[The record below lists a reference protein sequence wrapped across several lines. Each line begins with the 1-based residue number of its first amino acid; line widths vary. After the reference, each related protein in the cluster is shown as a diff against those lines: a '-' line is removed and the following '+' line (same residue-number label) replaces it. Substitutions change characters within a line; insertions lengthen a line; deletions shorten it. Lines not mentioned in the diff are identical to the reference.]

1 MPTRAFILEKVK
13 SAWKWNPNPW
23 IQSERKRE
31 RKIGGKEEF
40 DSSRPY
46 ARVRVRVKK
55 YGRGISAPA
64 RTAINHIIS
73 VNGACKTRE
82 GSASLFLYNTEE
94 ERNTSGRMSDRNH
107 VLRGTRVLEVGGRA
121 SGEDREALPDVQQ
134 HPRRSVVP
142 VRFDG
147 AVPLWNLDRWK

>member
-1 MPTRAFILEKVK
+1 MNTI
-13 SAWKWNPNPW
+13 
-23 IQSERKRE
+23 
-31 RKIGGKEEF
+31 GKEERKEDRREGRIRF
-40 DSSRPY
+40 ESSLRTRTRTRKKIRP
-46 ARVRVRVKK
+46 RN
-55 YGRGISAPA
+55 SAPA

-73 VNGACKTRE
+73 VNSACKTRE

-147 AVPLWNLDRWK
+147 AVPLWNLESMEVGLFKKLNRSKMNR